1 MQENVSTTEQPTP
14 SAPQKQDNGSSKQ
27 TNIYNLI
34 QLIVRNGEQIV
45 YEEDTICLRAG
56 EYIINELRKDN
67 ISVDNPLYQRIL
79 DEYLAHCKEPNWI
92 AATYF
97 QYHPDIQISQ
107 VAVEMLADKYQLS
120 RMYSRQT
127 VSENVVKE
135 VDPSTTQ
142 ETLSELT
149 IRLLLEL
156 KYTIV
161 NERIESMKKM
171 LLDAQNKGDWEL
183 QRTILEQQPQLM
195 FIRQQLCQAL
205 GNRVIVK

>member
-1 MQENVSTTEQPTP
+1 M
-14 SAPQKQDNGSSKQ
+14 
-27 TNIYNLI
+27 
-34 QLIVRNGEQIV
+34 
-45 YEEDTICLRAG
+45 
-56 EYIINELRKDN
+56 
-67 ISVDNPLYQRIL
+67 
-79 DEYLAHCKEPNWI
+79 
-92 AATYF
+92 
-97 QYHPDIQISQ
+97 
-107 VAVEMLADKYQLS
+107 
-120 RMYSRQT
+120 
-127 VSENVVKE
+127 VKE